1 MKNNMKFRTALFLAL
16 ALTIA
21 VLTID
26 LVSKYLI
33 ELYLP
38 NIGDSASFLPG
49 FINFVVVHNNG
60 AAWNSFAGMQVLLII
75 LTSLVLALFIVF
87 FALRYKRNGE
97 KTSKLLAVAF
107 GFVVGSSLGNLFDRI
122 AFGYVRDFLNF
133 EFMSFPVFNL
143 ADTFVC
149 IGMILLVIYFI
160 FFFDKEGKSK
170 KEKNKKIINDE
181 NKEK

>member
-1 MKNNMKFRTALFLAL
+1 MKNKIKFRAALFLAL

-26 LVSKYLI
+26 LVSKYMI

-49 FINFVVVHNNG
+49 FINFLVVHNNG
-60 AAWNSFAGMQVLLII
+60 AAWNSFAGMQVLLIV
-75 LTSLVLALFIVF
+75 LTSLVLALFVVF
-87 FALRYKRNGE
+87 FALRYKKQGE
-97 KTSKLLAVAF
+97 KVSKLLAVAF
-107 GFVVGSSLGNLFDRI
+107 GFVVGGSLGNLFDRI

-149 IGMILLVIYFI
+149 IGMILLVVYFI
-160 FFFDKEGKSK
+160 FFFDKKG
-170 KEKNKKIINDE
+170 KEKKAGN
-181 NKEK
+181 NKEIENQEKK